1 MKYLL
6 TEAGQSYWERMDALR
21 KKNAPTP
28 KAKAKLHITPEN
40 MARFLGAPSPAPKL
54 VQKEFKFEEKKTLL
68 QRVSAWV
75 QPSGPR
81 VKVPREMTTDQRE
94 RAYKRFKR
102 TALGESSRGVNRIVR
117 RVKAGHLDPNAPTV
131 TQKGKDQLKRY
142 KETEAGGDPNDREK
156 NVRGTL
162 ASVDRGIEDTTRV
175 PNVFRSKHEFNKK
188 SLEARKAE
196 KEYAASTRAPH
207 VVRSVRRALSRG
219 IGAYVPGR
227 DQTGTVTT
235 LAQQRKES
243 PTVNQDIADKAK
255 AYRKIRA
262 KKVPPSMN

>member
-1 MKYLL
+1 
-6 TEAGQSYWERMDALR
+6 
-21 KKNAPTP
+21 
-28 KAKAKLHITPEN
+28 
-40 MARFLGAPSPAPKL
+40 
-54 VQKEFKFEEKKTLL
+54 
-68 QRVSAWV
+68 
-75 QPSGPR
+75 
-81 VKVPREMTTDQRE
+81 MTTDQRE

-227 DQTGTVTT
+227 DQTGTVTA

-243 PTVNQDIADKAK
+243 PTVDKDIADKAK
-255 AYRKIRA
+255 AYRRTRSRR
-262 KKVPPSMN
+262 VPPSMN

>member
-1 MKYLL
+1 MKYFI
-6 TEAGQSYWERMDALR
+6 TEAGLNVSKITASTA
-21 KKNAPTP
+21 KP
-28 KAKAKLHITPEN
+28 K
-40 MARFLGAPSPAPKL
+40 PKL
-54 VQKEFKFEEKKTLL
+54 VQRELKFEEKKKTLL

-162 ASVDRGIEDTTRV
+162 ASVAIGMEDRLRL
-175 PNVFRSKHEFNKK
+175 PNVLRTRHELDK
-188 SLEARKAE
+188 SPDAAGEAQR
-196 KEYAASTRAPH
+196 AADTRIPH
-207 VVRSVRRALSRG
+207 VVRSVRRALSRSTG
-219 IGAYVPGR
+219 TFVPGR
-227 DQTGTVTT
+227 DQTGTVTA
-235 LAQQRKES
+235 LAQQRKEE
-243 PTVNQDIADKAK
+243 PTVDKDISDKAK
-255 AYRKIRA
+255 AYRRIRRRR
-262 KKVPPSMN
+262 VPPSMN